1 MTTWRLLGCNRVQR
15 KNPNVTI
22 PPPAYDALS
31 LGDRTHAY
39 WALDHEQGQPVLLE
53 QHPFAA
59 SGLEPQRFA
68 TIGEFGLRGSNGRMI
83 RLPERLR
90 DTEFNS
96 SGSAPIPCRRFA
108 PDQLRLFVERAAPAD
123 ESPVVAVVTESEFR
137 ARLERDDSD
146 RWVQTDQNYAAV
158 FRAGLGD
165 TVPIETRGSDG
176 SRGNGENDGDDA
188 SEPIFEDLSELYRV
202 CNEADSEIRTLIRQ
216 VPSTDVSEMVTR
228 QYSSLLTG
236 TLVEHGIEA
245 EAFFDSL
252 YTNAH
257 PIAERTNDGAF
268 RIDIDDGMEKID
280 FRTDRGNLTVEQP
293 TLLWDCHCEKPVGS
307 FEPDQRPIN
316 ADDFAC
322 PIHDH
327 ELGDYVSD
335 RFTSDH
341 AVLRFDG
348 TEVFWKNTRNLWPPS
363 VDAFKI
369 VEALRA
375 DGAFDADLESI
386 ADIGCGTG
394 FLGIALA
401 KANPMIEDVYLTDW
415 LLTPVAVAKA
425 NWLRNVGGRNEPSPT
440 LNLRIGLGFQFAH
453 HRNLVERPDRVD
465 LCICN
470 PPYLPDLQA
479 FQTVGINHTV
489 GGTDLLENVIEHG
502 PEAASTTYVHFSDIA
517 LDIARQ
523 AADKAGVGLELVGE
537 KWEVPFRV
545 VHALDAEDYTEAL
558 LDHGLKTRT
567 EGRYKY
573 WHDIG
578 TYRIE
583 R

>member
-1 MTTWRLLGCNRVQR
+1 MATWRLLGCNLVQR

-31 LGDRTHAY
+31 LADRLHAY
-39 WALDHEQGQPVLLE
+39 WAIDHELEWPVLLE

-68 TIGEFGLRGSNGRMI
+68 TLGEFGLRGSDDRMI
-83 RLPERLR
+83 RLPKRLR
-90 DTEFNS
+90 SGAFDPN
-96 SGSAPIPCRRFA
+96 GSAPIPCRRFA
-108 PDQLRLFVERAAPAD
+108 PDQFRLFVERTEPAD
-123 ESPVVAVVTESEFR
+123 ESPMIAVVTESEFR
-137 ARLERDDSD
+137 SRLERNGSD
-146 RWVQTDQNYAAV
+146 RWAETDRNYAAV

-165 TVPIETRGSDG
+165 TVPIETRRSGESDG
-176 SRGNGENDGDDA
+176 ADA
-188 SEPIFEDLSELYRV
+188 SEPVFEDLAELYRV
-202 CNEADSEIRTLIRQ
+202 CNDADGEIRTLIRQ
-216 VPSTDVSEMVTR
+216 VPSTDASEMVTR

-236 TLVEHGIEA
+236 TLIEHGIEA

-252 YTNAH
+252 YTTAE
-257 PIAERTNDGAF
+257 PIAEQMADVAF
-268 RIDIDDGMEKID
+268 RIDIDDRMEQID
-280 FRTDRGNLTVEQP
+280 FRTDRGTLTVEQP
-293 TLLWDCHCEKPVGS
+293 KLLWDCHCEKPVGS
-307 FEPDQRPIN
+307 FESEQRPIN

-341 AVLRFDG
+341 AVLRFDE
-348 TEVFWKNTRNLWPPS
+348 TDVFWKNTRNLWPPS

-369 VEALRA
+369 VEALQA
-375 DGAFDADLESI
+375 DGAFSADLNSI
-386 ADIGCGTG
+386 ADVGCGTG

-401 KANPMIEDVYLTDW
+401 RANPSIEDVYLTDW
-415 LLTPVAVAKA
+415 LLTPIAVAKA
-425 NWLRNVGGRNEPSPT
+425 NWLRNVGRWDGTSPT
-440 LNLRIGLGFQFAH
+440 LHLRLGLGFQFAH
-453 HRNLVERPDRVD
+453 HRDLLERPDPVD

-470 PPYLPDLQA
+470 PPYLPDLEA

-502 PEAASTTYVHFSDIA
+502 LEVASTTYVHFSDIA
-517 LDIARQ
+517 LDIAQQ
-523 AADKAGVGLELVGE
+523 AADRAGVELELVDE

-545 VHALDAEDYTEAL
+545 VHALDAEDYTETL

-567 EGRYKY
+567 EGRYRY